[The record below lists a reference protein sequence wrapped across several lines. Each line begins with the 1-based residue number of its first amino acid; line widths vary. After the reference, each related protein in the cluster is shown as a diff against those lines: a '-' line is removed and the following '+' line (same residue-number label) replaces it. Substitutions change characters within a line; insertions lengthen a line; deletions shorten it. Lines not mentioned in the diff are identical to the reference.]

1 MCQVL
6 FIILKAS
13 FHFNLLLLGFSPQDI
28 RRNMLAG
35 LLVWPSVTEVSE
47 VDDKGHNYMTINFN
61 FQKITSVS
69 ALSLELVH

>member
-1 MCQVL
+1 
-6 FIILKAS
+6 
-13 FHFNLLLLGFSPQDI
+13 
-28 RRNMLAG
+28 MLAG